1 MSQEINLLGTQLR
14 HSRRSATSAVVL
26 GPVLL
31 ILAAIG
37 IGAGLFFKQEA
48 RNLGARHA
56 SGDAAVQ
63 RAQDEQ
69 RKLAQEVANVKKDP
83 ALEAEL
89 AGLEKRLLAVQL
101 DLAALSTG
109 AIGQTQGFSD
119 FMRALAHQ
127 GVDGVWLTGFN
138 VGAAGKDIS
147 ISGRAL
153 RAELVPAYLKRLG
166 QDPYFSGRTFAALDL
181 AQPKAG
187 DPSAEGVRANTVLA
201 FNLTSRRDLSEAS
214 GERPPAGSGVPR

>member
-1 MSQEINLLGTQLR
+1 MSQEINLLGPQFRRT
-14 HSRRSATSAVVL
+14 RRSAISAVVL

-31 ILAAIG
+31 LLVALG
-37 IGAGLFFKQEA
+37 VGAGLVVRQQEKELA
-48 RNLGARHA
+48 VRHA
-56 SGDAAVQ
+56 DNDVLIQ

-69 RKLAQEVANVKKDP
+69 RKLAHAVSQIKKDP

-89 AGLEKRLLAVQL
+89 TGLEKRLLAVQL
-101 DLAALSTG
+101 DLAALDNG
-109 AIGQTQGFSD
+109 AIGETRGFSD

-127 GVDGVWLTGFN
+127 GVEGVWLTSFN

-166 QDPYFSGRTFAALDL
+166 QDPYFAGRSFASLDV
-181 AQPKAG
+181 AQPRTDA
-187 DPSAEGVRANTVLA
+187 RADGARTNTVLA
-201 FNLTSRRDLSEAS
+201 FNLMSRREQAEPSTRQGLPTPEVV
-214 GERPPAGSGVPR
+214 R